1 LDRRSVIPCVHLC
14 VVLLVLEDV
23 STCVDLCCLRLSFYF
38 ACASLLYPKGG
49 AYMAVGSPTSGPS
62 DVVLNNILRI
72 ALWLYSRRGS
82 HPEIFLPRMRGCPD
96 RRGLALSCR
105 RGACSWQGRLRR
117 ACRTGRVVCGVGGM
131 MKGAVP
137 SSPFN
142 AADVRC
148 ECGACGY
155 TVHLGNSRPT
165 MRLLPPEFGR
175 EGYGPKLPMGL
186 HRSSREEAIVVHA
199 KSRWA
204 LLICMR
210 REPMCSLFL

>member
-1 LDRRSVIPCVHLC
+1 M
-14 VVLLVLEDV
+14 
-23 STCVDLCCLRLSFYF
+23 DLYCLRLSFYF

-49 AYMAVGSPTSGPS
+49 AYMAVGSPTGGLS

-72 ALWLYSRRGS
+72 ALWRYSRRGS
-82 HPEIFLPRMRGCPD
+82 HPGIFLPRLRGCSDRRGSSD

-148 ECGACGY
+148 ACGACGY
-155 TVHLGNSRPT
+155 TVHLGNSRST
-165 MRLLPPEFGR
+165 VRSFELTSVICVLQC
-175 EGYGPKLPMGL
+175 GL
-186 HRSSREEAIVVHA
+186 SKAAPRSAAIEHA
-199 KSRWA
+199 STTA
-204 LLICMR
+204 FNAVGGQV
-210 REPMCSLFL
+210 SS